1 MLTLI
6 STKFKFKKIIDFSG
20 IIVYLVHFIGT
31 ITIIEQLTFYK
42 LKSFQTE
49 QHKAL
54 KDKNTLCWSKLQR
67 RRLKKHVN
75 NHFVTGRR
83 GCRGSIMCF

>member
-6 STKFKFKKIIDFSG
+6 STKFKFKKIIDCSG
-20 IIVYLVHFIGT
+20 IGT

-42 LKSFQTE
+42 VKSFQTE

-54 KDKNTLCWSKLQR
+54 KRQKYPLLVKFTEEKIKNMST
-67 RRLKKHVN
+67 
-75 NHFVTGRR
+75 TT
-83 GCRGSIMCF
+83 